1 MTAHD
6 IGSIATAILLFILFT
21 ALGIWLTTRP
31 GSDDEPPP
39 RIGRNRP

>member
-6 IGSIATAILLFILFT
+6 IAVIATGVLLFILLT

-31 GSDDEPPP
+31 GSDDEQPP
-39 RIGRNRP
+39 RDRP